1 MNHDGNRFKITFTF
15 HLSHF
20 GGEEHAQIVKDMIHA
35 EAERLQPL
43 TAGGGAFGSEEIP
56 WFDMWFIFENPYDAE
71 RLHDLGVN
79 LSILSDVPLNPV
91 LVNLCDPDP
100 DPSKGYKCP
109 NGFNYSSRALHDIQ
123 CPECP
128 PRRPSE

>member
-1 MNHDGNRFKITFTF
+1 MNHEGNRFKITFTF
-15 HLSHF
+15 QPSHF
-20 GGEEHAQIVKDMIHA
+20 ATPEHAQIIKGMIHA

-43 TAGGGAFGSEEIP
+43 NAGGFNYEHYGEWCEL
-56 WFDMWFIFENPYDAE
+56 WFVFENPYDAE

-91 LVNLCDPDP
+91 LKNLCDPDP

-123 CPECP
+123 CQECP

>member
-15 HLSHF
+15 QPSHF
-20 GGEEHAQIVKDMIHA
+20 ATPEHAQIIKAMIHA

-43 TAGGGAFGSEEIP
+43 NAGGGAFGSGAH
-56 WFDMWFIFENPYDAE
+56 WFDLWFVFENPYDAE

-79 LSILSDVPLNPV
+79 LSILSDVALNPV
-91 LVNLCDPDP
+91 LKNLCIPERD
-100 DPSKGYKCP
+100 SSMGYKCP
-109 NGFNYSSRALHDIQ
+109 NGFNFSSRELHDIQ
-123 CPECP
+123 CVECP